1 MKPMLAVLATTL
13 ILGLAPTDNATAQD
27 GYKLALK
34 LTNKDATH
42 DPDGVWTDDDLA
54 SIRQTMERPRSTRRV
69 SKLHRARGYLSRTN
83 GDCNLQGM
91 CTALLMLIRPGT
103 PPARLVRPVRPVR
116 MANPQMPL
124 GGTAILSPDAKKL
137 TTSEIGEDGK
147 AFAGSY
153 DVEPIR

>member
-1 MKPMLAVLATTL
+1 MKPILAVLATTL
-13 ILGLAPTDNATAQD
+13 IFGLASIHPAAAED

-34 LTNKDATH
+34 LTTKDSTH

-54 SIRQTMERPRSTRRV
+54 GIRQALGTAKIYT
-69 SKLHRARGYLSRTN
+69 ARIATPSGTWLLSQTN

-91 CTALLMLIRPGT
+91 CTALLVLIRPGT
-103 PPARLVRPVRPVR
+103 PPTPPVRPVR

-137 TTSEIGEDGK
+137 TTSEIAEDDK
-147 AFAGSY
+147 AFTGSY
-153 DVEPIR
+153 EVEPIQ

>member
-1 MKPMLAVLATTL
+1 MGAAK
-13 ILGLAPTDNATAQD
+13 IYTARIETPS
-27 GYKLALK
+27 GTWL
-34 LTNKDATH
+34 
-42 DPDGVWTDDDLA
+42 
-54 SIRQTMERPRSTRRV
+54 
-69 SKLHRARGYLSRTN
+69 LSQTN

-103 PPARLVRPVRPVR
+103 PPARLVRPVRPVDGKSADAAPVAR
-116 MANPQMPL
+116 PFCRLMP
-124 GGTAILSPDAKKL
+124 KL